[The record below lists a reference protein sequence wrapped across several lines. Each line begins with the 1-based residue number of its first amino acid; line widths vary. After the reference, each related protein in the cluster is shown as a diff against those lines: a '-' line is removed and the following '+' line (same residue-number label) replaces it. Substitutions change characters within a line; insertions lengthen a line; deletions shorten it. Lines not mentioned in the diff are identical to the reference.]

1 MNAPSFRAIL
11 DAGLM
16 PQPRSLSLEL
26 VRTDGWFERVGQTVS
41 SFQALCDILGE
52 HFFAF
57 SLITGVR
64 ITALTVDRRHPEN
77 TLVDFTVAGGDGGEA
92 TERLP
97 LADFQRRLVTALLVE
112 AQHGPA
118 PQREQDAEAIQQFIG
133 PQYLLLAPLY
143 GLTLSEIGFENGEPA
158 IRYEHDGVE
167 HEVALEDFR
176 SNLRERVRAE
186 LSLVA
191 RQESRNAIDLG
202 HVAQADAL
210 FAKRDYVGVKDLLGT
225 WPAALTIFLRTPE
238 AQALQAETR
247 GTLAHALGLLG
258 SACSALVMR
267 RRRKRSCG
275 WLFSTRGI
283 RRSPPRST
291 SASAP
296 RCWRSGARRG
306 DRAAAAGSDV
316 GGDLGLAPSFRGI
329 SRARALPRRAGR
341 RGRGASRG
349 GRGGRP
355 GGRAAPRRGAFRGT
369 PRALAGSDRQEL
381 RLIGRTR
388 GRRVAPTGLRR
399 WPPGSLIR
407 RPDAPIVSR
416 SILAGLRSCRSGGS
430 RAARLLVVKPSA

>member
-1 MNAPSFRAIL
+1 
-11 DAGLM
+11 M

-26 VRTDGWFERVGQTVS
+26 VRTDGWFDRVGQTVS

-97 LADFQRRLVTALLVE
+97 LADFQRRLVSALLVE

-143 GLTLSEIGFENGEPA
+143 GLTLNELGFENGEPA

-176 SNLRERVRAE
+176 NNLRERVRAE
-186 LSLVA
+186 LSQVA

-210 FAKRDYVGVKDLLGT
+210 FAKRDFVGVKDLLGT

-258 SACSALVMR
+258 SACSALGDASQAEEVLRLAVQYAGDSPIAAQIYERLGSALLAER
-267 RRRKRSCG
+267 RPGEAIGPLRRAAMLGATSVWPRLSEAF
-275 WLFSTRGI
+275 LERGRFLAALGAMEEA
-283 RRSPPRST
+283 RRSGVEEAALADVQR
-291 SASAP
+291 
-296 RCWRSGARRG
+296 RVEERFGA
-306 DRAAAAGSDV
+306 
-316 GGDLGLAPSFRGI
+316 LLAPWQ
-329 SRARALPRRAGR
+329 
-341 RGRGASRG
+341 
-349 GRGGRP
+349 
-355 GGRAAPRRGAFRGT
+355 
-369 PRALAGSDRQEL
+369 DR
-381 RLIGRTR
+381 I
-388 GRRVAPTGLRR
+388 AK
-399 WPPGSLIR
+399 S
-407 RPDAPIVSR
+407 
-416 SILAGLRSCRSGGS
+416 
-430 RAARLLVVKPSA
+430 SA